1 MSVSLCTSL
10 ILLSSAIDFLFLF
23 VSASLSQVHTSS
35 VQATHRNPLLMNH
48 RFSGGRIWL
57 AQLSQV
63 PIADPI
69 QFQPGDICCCSVTQ
83 SCPILCDP
91 MDCSTPT
98 GFPVLH
104 YLPEFA
110 ETHVHWVSF
119 VIQPSPP
126 LSSSSPPLI
135 FILPSIYPAS
145 RSFPVSQLSASGG
158 ESIRV
163 SDTKSVLPI
172 VKVDFFHDW

>member
-104 YLPEFA
+104 YLLELDQ
-110 ETHVHWVSF
+110 THVHWVDDA
-119 VIQPSPP
+119 IQPSHPLLPP
-126 LSSSSPPLI
+126 SLPALNLSQHQDI
-135 FILPSIYPAS
+135 F
-145 RSFPVSQLSASGG
+145 Q
-158 ESIRV
+158 
-163 SDTKSVLPI
+163 
-172 VKVDFFHDW
+172 